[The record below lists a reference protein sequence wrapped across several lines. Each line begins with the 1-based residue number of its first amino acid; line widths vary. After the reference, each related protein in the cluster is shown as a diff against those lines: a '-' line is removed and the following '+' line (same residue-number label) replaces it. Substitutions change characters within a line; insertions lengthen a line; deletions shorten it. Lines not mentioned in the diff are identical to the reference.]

1 LYNKNTSGEHFETA
15 AKNSLLSL
23 YKYFLIDLTNT
34 IKKPVKGLKI
44 LEIGCGPG
52 FMFEQFESAG
62 AEEIVGVD
70 ISQDMLQRAAKR
82 SEKSLKVQADVADLP
97 FEPNIFDI
105 VSVEAQYFFGMTWIK
120 LLNQ

>member
-52 FMFEQFESAG
+52 FMLEQFESAG

-105 VSVEAQYFFGMTWIK
+105 VFSRGSIFFW
-120 LLNQ
+120 LNWVKPFN

>member
-1 LYNKNTSGEHFETA
+1 MYNKNTSGEHFETA

-52 FMFEQFESAG
+52 FMLEQFESAG

-105 VSVEAQYFFGMTWIK
+105 VFSRGSIFFWHDLDK
-120 LLNQ
+120 AFN